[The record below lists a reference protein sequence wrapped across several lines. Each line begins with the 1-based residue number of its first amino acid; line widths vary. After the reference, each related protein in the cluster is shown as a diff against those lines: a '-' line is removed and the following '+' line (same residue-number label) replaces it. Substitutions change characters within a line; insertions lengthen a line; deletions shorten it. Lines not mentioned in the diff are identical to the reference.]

1 MSTLQLAEHIARCL
15 EEDGLEYAVGGAL
28 ALTVH
33 ALPRETAD
41 VDISI
46 FARDTELSR
55 VFDALERAGVMVDRA
70 DAVRS
75 QARIGMFTGRAGKRL
90 VDVFLH
96 AHPHFE
102 AMHGRRVEATTP
114 SGERMWFIS
123 AEDLCI
129 TKLWFGRPKDVADL
143 EHVFAAHPDLDVAY
157 VRSWLTQMLPAGDRR
172 MSMLDDLERR
182 FAQQR

>member
-15 EEDGLEYAVGGAL
+15 EEDKLDYAVGGAL

-33 ALPRETAD
+33 ALPRDTAD
-41 VDISI
+41 VDISV
-46 FARDTELSR
+46 FAPAAELPR
-55 VFDALERAGVMVDRA
+55 VFDALERAGVMIDRA

-75 QARIGMFTGRAGKRL
+75 QARIGMFTCRAGRRL

-102 AMHGRRVEATTP
+102 SMHARRVRATTP
-114 SGERMWFIS
+114 TGEQMWFIS

-129 TKLWFGRPKDVADL
+129 TKLFFARPKDIADL
-143 EHVFAAHPDLDVAY
+143 ERVFAAHPELDAGY
-157 VRSWLTQMLPAGDRR
+157 IRTWLTQMVAADDRR
-172 MSMLDDLERR
+172 IAILDDLADR
-182 FAQQR
+182 FLVS